1 MLKENNKMKFDD
13 YVNGRIF
20 PPPTKQDGE
29 KIVTSIDRDKIFLS
43 FLEQCEREKQMEE
56 KINRESRRDLRI
68 AYLLMV
74 ISTIAILILSI
85 LNLSDK

>member
-1 MLKENNKMKFDD
+1 MKFDD

-20 PPPTKQDGE
+20 PLPIKQDGE
-29 KIVTSIDRDKIFLS
+29 KIVTSTDRDKIFLS

-56 KINRESRRDLRI
+56 KINQESRRDLRI
-68 AYLLMV
+68 VYLLMV
-74 ISTIAILILSI
+74 ISTIVILILSI

>member
-1 MLKENNKMKFDD
+1 MKFDD

-20 PPPTKQDGE
+20 PPPTKQDGK

-56 KINRESRRDLRI
+56 KINRESRRDLKI

-74 ISTIAILILSI
+74 ISTIIILILSI
-85 LNLSDK
+85 LNK

>member
-1 MLKENNKMKFDD
+1 MNFDD

-56 KINRESRRDLRI
+56 KTNRESRRDLRI

-74 ISTIAILILSI
+74 ISTIIILILSI
-85 LNLSDK
+85 LNK

>member
-1 MLKENNKMKFDD
+1 MKFDD

-20 PPPTKQDGE
+20 PLPIKQDEE

-56 KINRESRRDLRI
+56 RINRESKRDLKI

-74 ISTIAILILSI
+74 ISTIVILILSI

>member
-1 MLKENNKMKFDD
+1 MKFDD

-20 PPPTKQDGE
+20 PLPIKQDGE

-43 FLEQCEREKQMEE
+43 FLEQCEHEKQMEE

-68 AYLLMV
+68 AYLFMV
-74 ISTIAILILSI
+74 ISTIVILILSI